1 MKIYNYI
8 KDSVCEPIAAD
19 SRKQADS
26 MFISGFDIRVDEV
39 QNDNYTQLH
48 YKTLLRKLKDK
59 LNSLEFLNEYNHGE
73 QKSDQH

>member
-1 MKIYNYI
+1 MIKTNTNSIFMKPTIDVDNWVIEAKSPYN
-8 KDSVCEPIAAD
+8 D
-19 SRKQADS
+19 
-26 MFISGFDIRVDEV
+26 G
-39 QNDNYTQLH
+39 YTQLH